1 MPKLSRRR
9 SRRNSRKVTRKN
21 TLRRKSLKRRSLKR
35 RNTRKNYRGKS
46 KRSLRNRKLKGG
58 EVKPHTSGRN
68 SLKQQRSQRLIKSPH
83 IASYKATLNG
93 NKINYTERTVTDYAG
108 SPAAVAGV
116 ATAAAEVAKDLKVGY
131 DDLIHHLDVLRD
143 NTTPWQK
150 DLGNLQAT
158 EFINPL
164 SNQNQSKRLGEV
176 ISLSSVKS
184 GLSKVR
190 NLLINFNALAGNNPS
205 ALSMAED
212 VKQKW
217 INLFKSSNIGKD
229 KWDDNG
235 FSDPKKMDEIKFYPN
250 GVNGSY
256 KTSVLE
262 ILAKPHGE
270 DMLRVHYLATPRRGY
285 APRTL
290 SSHPIPY

>member
-1 MPKLSRRR
+1 M
-9 SRRNSRKVTRKN
+9 
-21 TLRRKSLKRRSLKR
+21 KR

-46 KRSLRNRKLKGG
+46 KRSLRNRKMKGG
-58 EVKPHTSGRN
+58 VKRRPFKTS
-68 SLKQQRSQRLIKSPH
+68 
-83 IASYKATLNG
+83 
-93 NKINYTERTVTDYAG
+93 D
-108 SPAAVAGV
+108 V
-116 ATAAAEVAKDLKVGY
+116 ATKSVIDKHGNNKAQYGRVFLAQNNSPTNRRSMDPLHKEALEAAAKDLKVGY